1 MLDIE
6 DYLAQMIHSLQQS
19 FGERLL
25 YVGLQG
31 SYFRG
36 EADAESDIDIMVVLD
51 VLRIPD
57 MDAYRAIIQSLGH
70 ADRACG
76 FICGRAE
83 LAAWNPCE
91 IWQLVH
97 DTRDCFGTLAALV
110 PAYTAEDIRNQVKIG
125 VGNLYHELCHRY
137 IHSAVPQN
145 SEAMRCA
152 YKAVFY
158 LLQNLHFL
166 RTGEYVRQKREL
178 AEHLR
183 GIDQEVLLTA
193 LRLRIRPA
201 EYDPKDFSLLFSWC
215 QQTLVTI

>member
-6 DYLAQMIHSLQQS
+6 DYLVRLILSLRQT
-19 FGERLL
+19 FEERLL

-31 SYFRG
+31 SHFRG
-36 EADAESDIDIMVVLD
+36 EADTDSDIDVMVVLD

-57 MDAYRAIIQSLGH
+57 MDTYRTIIQSLGH
-70 ADRACG
+70 VDRACG

-97 DTRDCFGTLAALV
+97 DTRDCFGTLAPLV
-110 PAYTAEDIRNQVKIG
+110 PGYTAEDIRNQVKIG
-125 VGNLYHELCHRY
+125 IGNLYHELCHRY
-137 IHSAVPQN
+137 IHSATPQDG
-145 SEAMRCA
+145 EALCAA

-158 LLQNLHFL
+158 LLQNVHFL

-178 AEHLR
+178 AEHLH

-193 LRLRIRPA
+193 LRLRTRPA
-201 EYDPKDFSLLFSWC
+201 EYDPEAFTLLFTWC
-215 QQTLVTI
+215 QQTLYTI

>member
-6 DYLAQMIHSLQQS
+6 DYLAQMIHSLRQS

-57 MDAYRAIIQSLGH
+57 MDAYRAIIRSLGH

-125 VGNLYHELCHRY
+125 IGNLYHELCHRY
-137 IHSAVPQN
+137 IHSAAPQDD
-145 SEAMRCA
+145 EALRGA

-158 LLQNLHFL
+158 LLQNLYFL
-166 RTGEYVRQKREL
+166 RTGKYVRKKREL
-178 AEHLR
+178 AEHLH
-183 GIDQEVLLTA
+183 GIDREVLRTA
-193 LRLRIRPA
+193 LELRTRPA
-201 EYDPKDFSLLFSWC
+201 EYDPKAFSLLFSWC
-215 QQTLVTI
+215 QQTLVTL

>member
-6 DYLAQMIHSLQQS
+6 DYLAQMIHSLRQS

-57 MDAYRAIIQSLGH
+57 MDAYRAIIRSLGH

-125 VGNLYHELCHRY
+125 IGNLYHELCHRY
-137 IHSAVPQN
+137 IHSAVD
-145 SEAMRCA
+145 
-152 YKAVFY
+152 
-158 LLQNLHFL
+158 NLHRFDSA
-166 RTGEYVRQKREL
+166 GPH
-178 AEHLR
+178 A
-183 GIDQEVLLTA
+183 GG
-193 LRLRIRPA
+193 
-201 EYDPKDFSLLFSWC
+201 
-215 QQTLVTI
+215 QQPTYYLGKSV

>member
-6 DYLAQMIHSLQQS
+6 DYLARIIRALQQT
-19 FGERLL
+19 FGQRLL

-36 EADAESDIDIMVVLD
+36 EADDNSDIDVMVVLD
-51 VLRIPD
+51 VLHIPD
-57 MDAYRAIIQSLGH
+57 LDAYRAVVERLGH
-70 ADRACG
+70 TERACG

-97 DTRDCFGTLAALV
+97 DTRDCFGALAPLV
-110 PAYTAEDIRNQVKIG
+110 PSYTTEDIRNQVKSG
-125 VGNLYHELCHRY
+125 VGNLYHELCHRH
-137 IHSAVPQN
+137 IHSAVPN
-145 SEAMRCA
+145 DGEALRSA

-158 LLQNLHFL
+158 LLQNLYFL

-178 AEHLR
+178 AERLR
-183 GIDQEVLLTA
+183 GNDREVLLTA
-193 LRLRIRPA
+193 MRLRTQPA
-201 EYDPKDFSLLFSWC
+201 EYDPEVFSRLFTWC
-215 QQTLVTI
+215 QDTLHTV

>member
-6 DYLAQMIHSLQQS
+6 DYLAQMIHSLRQS

-57 MDAYRAIIQSLGH
+57 MDAYRAIIRSLGH

-83 LAAWNPCE
+83 LA
-91 IWQLVH
+91 
-97 DTRDCFGTLAALV
+97 
-110 PAYTAEDIRNQVKIG
+110 
-125 VGNLYHELCHRY
+125 
-137 IHSAVPQN
+137 S
-145 SEAMRCA
+145 
-152 YKAVFY
+152 
-158 LLQNLHFL
+158 
-166 RTGEYVRQKREL
+166 
-178 AEHLR
+178 
-183 GIDQEVLLTA
+183 
-193 LRLRIRPA
+193 
-201 EYDPKDFSLLFSWC
+201 
-215 QQTLVTI
+215 

>member
-6 DYLAQMIHSLQQS
+6 DYLAQMIHSLRQS

-36 EADAESDIDIMVVLD
+36 EADAESDIDIMVVL
-51 VLRIPD
+51 VCCASRIWMPTVPLSGRSV
-57 MDAYRAIIQSLGH
+57 MPTGPAALS
-70 ADRACG
+70 ADG
-76 FICGRAE
+76 G

-125 VGNLYHELCHRY
+125 IGNLYHELCHRY
-137 IHSAVPQN
+137 IHSAAPQDD
-145 SEAMRCA
+145 EALRGA

-158 LLQNLHFL
+158 LLQNLYFL
-166 RTGEYVRQKREL
+166 RTGKYVRKKREL
-178 AEHLR
+178 AEHLH
-183 GIDQEVLLTA
+183 GIDREVLRTA
-193 LRLRIRPA
+193 LELRTRPA
-201 EYDPKDFSLLFSWC
+201 EYDPKAFSLLFSWC
-215 QQTLVTI
+215 QQTLVTL